1 MQAKLQLPIGSLVI
15 NLILTTKRPLQL
27 ILTLNYSTY
36 KEMKSGFKFG
46 TWSVWIPLIW
56 LSIEGSAEM
65 HRV

>member
-1 MQAKLQLPIGSLVI
+1 MQAKHQLPIGSLVI
-15 NLILTTKRPLQL
+15 NLILTTRRPLQL